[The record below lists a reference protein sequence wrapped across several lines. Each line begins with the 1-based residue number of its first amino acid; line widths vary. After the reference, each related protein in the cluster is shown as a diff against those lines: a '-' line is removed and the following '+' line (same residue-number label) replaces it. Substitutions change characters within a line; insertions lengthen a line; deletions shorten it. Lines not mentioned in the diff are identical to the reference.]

1 MRHRVEPGLYALGNP
16 TADSP
21 VFVSANYTLSFDA
34 LRQALVGREAWI
46 VVLDTAAINVWCAA
60 GEGTFGTD
68 ELVRRIEE
76 TDLKQFV
83 SHRTVILPQLGAPG
97 IRAHEV
103 KRRSGFKVEYGPV
116 RAADLPEYLKTR
128 WGSPEMRQV
137 RFGLRERLAL
147 APVEIVGAI
156 FYLAPMAVIAYF
168 AGGWMSVFMAVA
180 AVFAGTLAFPVLL
193 PWLPAK
199 TFSVKGFF
207 LGGIVILP
215 FLLAMFLR
223 RPGDWT
229 FKMGSALANVLI
241 YVPVTAFLA
250 LGFTGSTTF
259 TSKSAVKREIHR
271 YFPVMAWMFGGGV
284 ILTIVMTL
292 ITLFGSR
299 S

>member
-1 MRHRVEPGLYALGNP
+1 M
-16 TADSP
+16 
-21 VFVSANYTLSFDA
+21 
-34 LRQALVGREAWI
+34 
-46 VVLDTAAINVWCAA
+46 LDTAAINVWCAA

-76 TDLKQFV
+76 ADLKQVV
-83 SHRTVILPQLGAPG
+83 SHRTLILPQLGAPG

-128 WGSPEMRQV
+128 RASPEMRQV

-147 APVEIVGAI
+147 APVEVVGAI

-180 AVFAGTLAFPVLL
+180 AVFAGTLAFPILL

-199 TFSVKGFF
+199 TFSVRGFF
-207 LGGIVILP
+207 LGGIVLLP
-215 FLLAMFLR
+215 FLLAVFLG
-223 RPGDWT
+223 RPGDWA
-229 FKMGSALANVLI
+229 FKLGSALANFLVF
-241 YVPVTAFLA
+241 VAVTAFLA

-259 TSKSAVKREIHR
+259 TSRSAVKREIYR
-271 YFPVMAWMFGGGV
+271 FFPVMAWMFGGGV

-292 ITLFGSR
+292 IALFGSR

>member
-1 MRHRVEPGLYALGNP
+1 MKHRVEPGLYALGNA
-16 TADSP
+16 TANSP

-34 LRQALVGREAWI
+34 LRQALAGREAWI

-68 ELVRRIEE
+68 ELVRRVEE
-76 TDLKQFV
+76 TDLKQVV
-83 SHRTVILPQLGAPG
+83 SHRTLILPQLGAPG

-103 KRRSGFKVEYGPV
+103 KRRIGFKVEYGPA
-116 RAADLPEYLKTR
+116 RATDLSEYLKSGR
-128 WGSPEMRQV
+128 ASPEMRRV

-147 APVEIVGAI
+147 VPVEVVGAI
-156 FYLAPMAVIAYF
+156 FYLVPVAVAAYL
-168 AGGWMSVFMAVA
+168 AGGWMSVLMAVA
-180 AVFAGTLAFPVLL
+180 AVFVGTLAFPILL

-199 TFSVKGFF
+199 TFSGKGFF
-207 LGGIVILP
+207 LGGIVLLP
-215 FLLAMFLR
+215 FLLAIFLG
-223 RPGDWT
+223 RPGDWA
-229 FKMGSALANVLI
+229 FKLGFALANFLVF
-241 YVPVTAFLA
+241 VAATAFLA

-259 TSKSAVKREIHR
+259 TSRSAVKREIYR

-292 ITLFGSR
+292 IALFGSR

>member
-1 MRHRVEPGLYALGNP
+1 
-16 TADSP
+16 
-21 VFVSANYTLSFDA
+21 
-34 LRQALVGREAWI
+34 
-46 VVLDTAAINVWCAA
+46 
-60 GEGTFGTD
+60 
-68 ELVRRIEE
+68 
-76 TDLKQFV
+76 
-83 SHRTVILPQLGAPG
+83 
-97 IRAHEV
+97 
-103 KRRSGFKVEYGPV
+103 
-116 RAADLPEYLKTR
+116 
-128 WGSPEMRQV
+128 MRQV

-147 APVEIVGAI
+147 APVEVVGAI

-180 AVFAGTLAFPVLL
+180 SVFAGTLAFPILL

-207 LGGIVILP
+207 LGGIVLLP
-215 FLLAMFLR
+215 FLLAVFFG

-241 YVPVTAFLA
+241 FVPVTAFLA

-259 TSKSAVKREIHR
+259 TSKSAVKREIYK

-292 ITLFGSR
+292 IALFGSR